1 VKQVERERRWLLLLH
16 QIPSKPGY
24 LRVKVWRR
32 LQRIGA
38 VAVKNGVYA
47 LPLSEEHNEDLRWIM
62 EAVHSGGGEA
72 TLIEAAFVQGMT
84 DHEVEGLFNKARDA
98 EYAEL
103 AKRVRGLAKRL
114 SPRGKVSGQKRQAL
128 EAELTDLKDSYT
140 ALEKIDFFSSSGREV
155 TRGLLG
161 DAEARMRAL
170 SSPAEKT
177 SPSRPSRDEFRA
189 RTWVTRKG
197 IHVDRMASAW
207 LIRRFIDAEARFK
220 WVPPKG
226 YQPASGELRFDMYE
240 AEFTHVGDA
249 CTFEVLLE
257 RAALSDKALHAIAEI
272 VHDIDIKDEK
282 YRRPEVAGVASVV
295 AGIALASNDDDE
307 RLARA
312 SALFDQLYG
321 VFFRKRA

>member
-1 VKQVERERRWLLLLH
+1 
-16 QIPSKPGY
+16 
-24 LRVKVWRR
+24 

-72 TLIEAAFVQGMT
+72 TLIEAAFVQGLS
-84 DHEVEGLFNKARDA
+84 DHEVEDLFNKARDA

-114 SPRGKVSGQKRQAL
+114 SARGKVSGQKRQAL
-128 EAELTDLKDSYT
+128 EAELRDLKDAYT

-155 TRGLLG
+155 TRGLLE

-170 SSPAEKT
+170 SGPTEKAGPVH
-177 SPSRPSRDEFRA
+177 PSRESLRA

-207 LIRRFIDAEARFK
+207 LIRRFIDPEARFK

-226 YQPASGELRFDMYE
+226 YEPASGELRFDMYE

-257 RAALSDKALHAIAEI
+257 RAALSDNALRAIAEI

-282 YRRPEVAGVASVV
+282 FGRPEVAGVASLV
-295 AGIALASNDDDE
+295 AGIALTSNDDDE

-321 VFFRKRA
+321 AFSRRRT

>member
-1 VKQVERERRWLLLLH
+1 VKQGVRERRWLLLLH

-72 TLIEAAFVQGMT
+72 TLIEAAFVQGLT
-84 DHEVEGLFNKARDA
+84 DQEVEGLFNKARDA

-103 AKRVRGLAKRL
+103 AKRIRAVTKRL
-114 SPRGKVSGQKRQAL
+114 PARGKVSEEKRRAL
-128 EAELTDLKDSYT
+128 DVELKDLREAYGV
-140 ALEKIDFFSSSGREV
+140 LEKIDFFSSSGREV
-155 TRGLLG
+155 TRGLLEELDG
-161 DAEARMRAL
+161 RVRAL
-170 SSPAEKT
+170 SDSDKKVRAV
-177 SPSRPSRDEFRA
+177 RPPRESYRA

-207 LIRRFIDAEARFK
+207 LIRRFIDQEAHFK
-220 WVPPKG
+220 WVAPKG
-226 YQPASGELRFDMYE
+226 YEPEAGELRFDMFE

-257 RAALSDKALHAIAEI
+257 RAALSDKALQSIAEI

-282 YRRPEVAGVASVV
+282 YGRPEVAGVASVV
-295 AGIALASNDDDE
+295 AGIALASHDDDE

-312 SALFDQLYG
+312 SVLFDQLYG
-321 VFFRKRA
+321 VFSRRRT